1 MTNNREL
8 KFRAWTGAIMIYSGQ
23 DANYS
28 LKFRGIN
35 SYKHD
40 LKYEFFDPELSL
52 MQFTGLKDKNGKEI
66 YEEDIIKQ
74 NRQNCKVEWNESQA
88 MFGFYEKTSMGKTWR
103 SNCYDSL
110 TDSEVVGNIHE
121 NPELLEVLNDKQ

>member
-8 KFRAWTGAIMIYSGQ
+8 KFRAWNTLTKNMFQ
-23 DANYS
+23 V
-28 LKFRGIN
+28 
-35 SYKHD
+35 
-40 LKYEFFDPELSL
+40 ELLGLSDKALSPSHLLAWVSIPFQPHIIL

-110 TDSEVVGNIHE
+110 TDSEVVGNVHE
-121 NPELLEVLNDKQ
+121 TPELLEGLNDKQ